1 MRKLLKSS
9 LAALA
14 IGLGI
19 ATAAHAE
26 DIDIFIGASSGT
38 SDYPNVLIVLD
49 NSSNWSATSQHW
61 PLDPS
66 PPAGADTAHA
76 CSATQCD
83 QGYYEVKSIRSVVN
97 ALPTNALTGD
107 VEVNIGLMMFNS
119 PNAGGHKGGYMS
131 FAIRKMSAANK
142 AALIAKLDQI
152 LSNWNAAKTN
162 SSVQYSAALWDA
174 FKYFGGYT
182 DIAHAT
188 TNEAPSASPTFS
200 TIPVFGTAFWGTNTD
215 QTSPVLPDWTAY
227 DGNNYVPPTQTSCG
241 KNYIIFVGNG
251 FPNGET
257 ANENIQEVLRK
268 LTNPSSPPSSITEFP
283 LASYACSSSS
293 AWSSY
298 SACYADSTACAA
310 ALPGD
315 SATAMY
321 RCTGTGCS
329 GNDQL
334 VQRCTSITATYSV
347 PTGSESGRYADEFTN
362 FLYKTDVSSVSG
374 QQNIVTYAI
383 DVYKDAPDQK
393 QTALLRNM
401 AKYGGGQYFAATN
414 EDAIVNAFKQ
424 IFADITSVNS
434 TFASASLPV
443 NATNRAQNENQ
454 VFIGMFRPDPEAKP
468 RWFGNVKRYQ
478 IVLDGND
485 VTLGDKDGA
494 AAVSSQ
500 TGFILDC
507 ATSFWTSDSS
517 NYWESYTVNPNPAGA
532 CTTVTNNKYSDLP
545 DGPRVE
551 KGAVAEVLRK
561 GNNPTATDTTPT
573 WLVNRTI
580 YATSSA
586 TATALASLSSLTT
599 LSTTSPSL
607 REWVRGFDVGSDKSP
622 GYPKE
627 NSAGTKETRASIH
640 GDVVHSR
647 PLPVN
652 YGSSIVVY
660 YGANDG
666 MLRAVDAATGKE
678 KWAFLPYEF
687 NSRLQRL
694 QDNEPKVNYPSIST
708 SLVPTPT
715 AKDYFWDGSIG
726 IVQNADN
733 SKVWLYPTMRRGGRM
748 MYALNVTA
756 ADSPSIKWKAGC
768 PNLTNDTDCVT
779 TSDMGQTWAM
789 PNPAPVRGYSTTDLV
804 VFLGGGYD
812 ACEDANTATPSCA
825 AAKGRGVFVFDADSG
840 ALVKQLSTTRSVAAD
855 IALADVNGDGYAD
868 YAYAVDTGGNLYRI
882 SMVSRSVAVDGTVTY
897 TSLASSAWTITRVA
911 YTTGSGGLGG
921 ARKFMFPPSLLATS
935 PTTGKV
941 YLALGSGDREHPL
954 EAHYP
959 YGSVTNRFYMFLD
972 DLSSTAT
979 FNLDDAATMNNVTTD
994 PGCDASRVLPTG
1006 STKGWFMDLN
1016 QYGVGEQT
1024 VTSSVIVGGLIAFST
1039 NRPIPAA
1046 AGTCNSAL
1054 GEARGY
1060 WVNLLN
1066 GSGAIGVSGTCGGAR
1081 SGAFVG
1087 GGLPPSPVVG
1097 IVPING
1103 QPTTVVIGA
1112 MDKEGVGKSP
1122 LDPGKPPLTV
1132 TATRKRVYQY
1142 TTGDN

>member
-38 SDYPNVLIVLD
+38 SDYPNVLIVID
-49 NSSNWSATSQHW
+49 NSSNWSAANQHW
-61 PLDPS
+61 PTDTS
-66 PPAGADTAHA
+66 PPVACGAA
-76 CSATQCD
+76 CD
-83 QGYYEVKSIRSVVN
+83 KQGYYELKAIRTVVN

-107 VEVNIGLMMFNS
+107 VEVNLGLMMFNNS
-119 PNAGGHKGGYMS
+119 NATNDGGYVRY
-131 FAIRKMSAANK
+131 AVRKMSAANK
-142 AALIAKLDQI
+142 ASFLAKIDEI
-152 LSNWNAAKTN
+152 ITGFNTETASA
-162 SSVQYSAALWDA
+162 SVQYTAILFDA

-182 DIAHAT
+182 DIVHAT
-188 TNEAPSASPTFS
+188 SNSTPSAAPSFGSGGNNPTTIFSP
-200 TIPVFGTAFWGTNTD
+200 AFWGDNDNDGTK
-215 QTSPVLPDWTAY
+215 PDTAAY
-227 DGNNYVPPTQTSCG
+227 SGANYVPPTQTSCG
-241 KNYIIFVGNG
+241 KNYVIFVGNG
-251 FPNGET
+251 YPATDGSGPDFGPLIKRLNDA
-257 ANENIQEVLRK
+257 AN
-268 LTNPSSPPSSITEFP
+268 PASSITELP
-283 LASYACSSSS
+283 MATYSCSSTSGWANYSS
-293 AWSSY
+293 
-298 SACYADSTACAA
+298 CYADSATCTAAK
-310 ALPGD
+310 PGD
-315 SATAMY
+315 SATSLY
-321 RCTGTGCS
+321 RCNGSGCS
-329 GNDQL
+329 GNDER
-334 VQRCTSITATYSV
+334 VQRCTSITTTYST
-347 PTGSESGRYADEFTN
+347 PSDSRYADEFTN
-362 FLYKTDVSSVSG
+362 FLYKTDVNSVTG

-383 DVYKDAPDQK
+383 DVYKDAPSTS

-401 AKYGGGQYFAATN
+401 AKYGGGQYYAATDA
-414 EDAIVNAFKQ
+414 DAIVNAFKQ

-478 IVLDGND
+478 IVLDGSD

-494 AAVSSQ
+494 SAVSSQ

-532 CTTVTNNKYSDLP
+532 CTSVTNNKYSDLP

-551 KGAVAEVLRK
+551 KGAVAEVIRK
-561 GNNPTATDTTPT
+561 GNNPTATDDTPT

-580 YATSSA
+580 YATDSA
-586 TATALASLSSLTT
+586 ASTTLAALSGLST

-607 REWVRGFDVGSDKSP
+607 REWVRGFDVGSDKAT

-627 NSAGTKETRASIH
+627 HSAGTKETRASIH

-666 MLRAVDAATGKE
+666 MLRAIDAATGKE

-694 QDNEPKVNYPSIST
+694 QDNEPKINYPSIST
-708 SLVPTPT
+708 TLTPTPT

-748 MYALNVTA
+748 IYALNVTS

-768 PNLTNDTDCVT
+768 PNLTDDSGCISV
-779 TSDMGQTWAM
+779 SDIGQTWGM
-789 PNPAPVRGYSTTDLV
+789 PNAAPVKGYSDTNLLV
-804 VFLGGGYD
+804 FMGGGYD
-812 ACEDANTATPSCA
+812 TCEDTNSAAPSCGS
-825 AAKGRGVFVFDADSG
+825 AKGRGVYVFDADSG
-840 ALVKQLSTTRSVAAD
+840 TVVKQLSTTRSVVAD

-868 YAYAVDTGGNLYRI
+868 YAYAADTGGNIYRI
-882 SMVSRSVAVDGTVTY
+882 SMVSRTVAVDGSVSY

-911 YTTGSGGLGG
+911 YTSGSGGLGG
-921 ARKFMFPPSLLATS
+921 ARKFLFPPSLLPTS
-935 PTTGKV
+935 PSIGKI
-941 YLALGSGDREHPL
+941 YLAIGSGDREHPL

-959 YGSVTNRFYMFLD
+959 YSAVTNRFYVFLD

-979 FNLDDAATMNNVTTD
+979 FNLDDASTMNNVTTD
-994 PGCDASRVLPTG
+994 PGCDASQTLPTG
-1006 STKGWFMDLN
+1006 SSKGWFMDLT
-1016 QYGVGEQT
+1016 QYGQGEQT

-1039 NRPIPAA
+1039 NRPIPVA
-1046 AGTCNSAL
+1046 AGTCSSAL

-1066 GSGAIGVSGTCGGAR
+1066 GSGAIGVSGSCGGSR

-1097 IVPING
+1097 TVPING

-1112 MDKEGVGKSP
+1112 ADKDGVSNKP
-1122 LDPGKPPLTV
+1122 LEPGKVKPTV

-1142 TTGDN
+1142 STGDN